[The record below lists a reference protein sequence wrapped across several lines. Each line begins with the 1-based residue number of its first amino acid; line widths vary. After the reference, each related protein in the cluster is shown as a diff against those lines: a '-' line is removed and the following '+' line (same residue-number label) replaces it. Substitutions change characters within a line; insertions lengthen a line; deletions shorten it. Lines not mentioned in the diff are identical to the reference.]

1 MRRQLAESWDQISA
15 EAGFCFS
22 FRAGTRPPAN
32 QTNCPQRPSA
42 EVLMKSLAA
51 VLESELAALRIWQSA
66 RNPQR
71 DLAVP
76 DEIWDGMTISIDK
89 IEAPLR
95 KAELKPKRKP
105 NEVEYERSQWTCPCR
120 GRGFGKWRRT

>member
-51 VLESELAALRIWQSA
+51 VLESELAALAFGSPR
-66 RNPQR
+66 
-71 DLAVP
+71 
-76 DEIWDGMTISIDK
+76 EIHNATWLCLM
-89 IEAPLR
+89 R
-95 KAELKPKRKP
+95 
-105 NEVEYERSQWTCPCR
+105 
-120 GRGFGKWRRT
+120 FGTE

>member
-51 VLESELAALRIWQSA
+51 VLE
-66 RNPQR
+66 
-71 DLAVP
+71 
-76 DEIWDGMTISIDK
+76 
-89 IEAPLR
+89 
-95 KAELKPKRKP
+95 
-105 NEVEYERSQWTCPCR
+105 
-120 GRGFGKWRRT
+120 